1 MKVRIAFLF
10 LLSNILC
17 QSYKITIL
25 GYHATDVTQIIHTP
39 GEIEYIV
46 QNRGL
51 LDLIW
56 PTNNLYSAKYD
67 SNNFNLISWSKKI
80 QQGSYKRTLLGKNI
94 TNTSISYDDENIV
107 TITNPIH
114 TILTML
120 AMIQKFSPENL
131 DTKWFNFEHEGRLGK
146 ARFIWADSSMAWG
159 GVDSILCDH
168 YRLDISIT
176 DSSQNIGEIKDYF
189 MKYIINDNFVR
200 ELWVSRSKK
209 KQIILA
215 KLQTP
220 WVSLFAQRN
229 SDKEN

>member
-25 GYHATDVTQIIHTP
+25 GYHATDVTQIIHAP

-80 QQGSYKRTLLGKNI
+80 HQGSYKKTLLGKNI
-94 TNTSISYDDENIV
+94 TNTSISYDDEKIV

-120 AMIQKFSPENL
+120 AMVQKFSPKSL

-146 ARFIWADSSMAWG
+146 SRFIWADSSMAWD

-209 KQIILA
+209 KQIVLA

-220 WVSLFAQRN
+220 WLSLFAQRN